1 MNSVYAVALF
11 WRVLPL
17 RIIKYSAIPNR
28 VYKIS
33 HAILNTHPFGV
44 KTDCANP
51 LYQSF
56 TPGTIGEKNPPKIP
70 GTNEITIAKTNVK
83 NFFIISSLYIT
94 QYTTPPPTPPQER
107 FPKTLQNK
115 TAAIATVKFWHA
127 LGDCNSHIRLRS
139 MGPFRLRL
147 EPLGSHPRS
156 CNKIKPPQSRRLN
169 FGTPWGIRTLDL
181 QIRNLML
188 YPAELRAQH
197 HLFYTIIYKI
207 QAPSPIRHKTI
218 SQQQPFSICAIQKT
232 YKYLRTRTKSASPPD
247 ILPSQPHLPRERTST
262 SPPFPTI

>member
-1 MNSVYAVALF
+1 MKVSENK
-11 WRVLPL
+11 
-17 RIIKYSAIPNR
+17 IKPA
-28 VYKIS
+28 
-33 HAILNTHPFGV
+33 F
-44 KTDCANP
+44 
-51 LYQSF
+51 
-56 TPGTIGEKNPPKIP
+56 IGGFVNL
-70 GTNEITIAKTNVK
+70 G
-83 NFFIISSLYIT
+83 
-94 QYTTPPPTPPQER
+94 QPQ
-107 FPKTLQNK
+107 L
-115 TAAIATVKFWHA
+115 
-127 LGDCNSHIRLRS
+127 DCNSHIRFRS

-169 FGTPWGIRTLDL
+169 SGTPWGIRTLDL

-232 YKYLRTRTKSASPPD
+232 YKYLRTRTKSASLPD
-247 ILPSQPHLPRERTST
+247 ILPSQPHLPRERTSI
-262 SPPFPTI
+262 SPPFPAI